1 MKVKTSITLSKQTL
15 RAVDRLVGKRGN
27 RSAFIELAVREYLV
41 QKQRELRDA
50 RDAAIYHKHADEYA
64 EVVRDILEFQIE
76 PDK

>member
-41 QKQRELRDA
+41 HKQRELRDA
-50 RDAAIYHKHADEYA
+50 RDAAIYDKHADEYNTFME
-64 EVVRDILEFQIE
+64 EVMKDGEV
-76 PDK
+76 P